1 VITFFVPGIPKSSQT
16 GSVVRLPD
24 GRAFP
29 KRRNTAWGDRV
40 ALVAMEH
47 RPPRPLTGPVCVNLA
62 YRFFRPASLSIRERP
77 LPAVA
82 PDIDNLLKHQLDA
95 LNGIL
100 WESDAQIVRLTVSK
114 DYSLTPGLAV
124 TVLPWPE
131 WVAEPPLTLAVT
143 GTE

>member
-1 VITFFVPGIPKSSQT
+1 MITFFVAGIPKASQT

-24 GRAFP
+24 GRRFP
-29 KRRNTAWGDRV
+29 KRRNTEWGDRV

-47 RPPRPLTGPVCVNLA
+47 RPTRPLTGPVCVNLA
-62 YRFFRPASLSIRERP
+62 YTFFRPASLSLRQRP
-77 LPAVA
+77 LPTVA
-82 PDIDNLLKHQLDA
+82 PDLDNLLKHQLDA

-100 WESDAQIVRLTVSK
+100 WETDAQIVRLTVSK

-124 TVLPWPE
+124 TVLAWPE
-131 WVAEPPLTLAVT
+131 WVAEPPLTLVVA